1 MGVLETTF
9 CPVCGKPYDVSL
21 GECPVCARN
30 RAAEQAKQ
38 AKQAA
43 AQPRKGRKGG
53 KKNKRIQA
61 RPPMVSRNEP
71 EEATVLMDAE
81 AIRRAEEEARRMAGN
96 RAQPT
101 ASVSKPAQPAD
112 PAANAET
119 IRFQPTES
127 KSNPLEVTEAETI
140 RFQPTKTGAAQT
152 NTAQP
157 AETSREPVVPPA
169 QEYEEYEAY
178 ETPGV
183 NKKLLGAVA
192 ALVVV
197 LFLIV
202 AGIGKALTGGTTSGS
217 GGTAVPAATS
227 VTEPEEKHE
236 HKKKEKKDDSKQES
250 DADSKQE
257 TDPADEPKKGDS
269 SADVSTPA
277 ADEPTPAEQPDNGD
291 NSSGKTD
298 SGDKSDDA
306 GKTDGGNTGENKDQ
320 GGQTAED
327 GDAGKQSGDN
337 ADTANTANAE
347 EEVLEEQSAA
357 V

>member
-21 GECPVCARN
+21 GECPVCARK

-38 AKQAA
+38 ARQAA
-43 AQPRKGRKGG
+43 AQPRKGRKSG
-53 KKNKRIQA
+53 KRNKRIQA

-101 ASVSKPAQPAD
+101 ASGSKPIQSAD
-112 PAANAET
+112 PVANAET
-119 IRFQPTES
+119 IRFQPTEG
-127 KSNPLEVTEAETI
+127 KSNPTEATDAETI
-140 RFQPTKTGAAQT
+140 RFQPTKTDAAQT

-169 QEYEEYEAY
+169 QEYEEYEEY
-178 ETPGV
+178 EKPGV

-227 VTEPEEKHE
+227 VTETEEKHE
-236 HKKKEKKDDSKQES
+236 HKKKEKTEEPKQES

-277 ADEPTPAEQPDNGD
+277 ADEPTPEQPDSAD
-291 NSSGKTD
+291 NSGGKTD
-298 SGDKSDDA
+298 SGDKSGDS
-306 GKTDGGNTGENKDQ
+306 GKTDGGNTGDNKDQ
-320 GGQTAED
+320 GGQTAEG
-327 GDAGKQSGDN
+327 GDGDN